1 MTEGYEALRA
11 QATGAAAGPPRGL
24 ALCMRAGLP
33 AWMAAWHAL
42 VGAARPAGA
51 ARAARRVG
59 AGAAGRLGA
68 DLAALAVLLAEMAVA
83 GQRRT
88 RP

>member
-24 ALCMRAGLP
+24 ALCVRSGLS
-33 AWMAAWHAL
+33 AWMAAWHSL
-42 VGAARPAGA
+42 VVAPPAGA
-51 ARAARRVG
+51 ARAERRDRPV
-59 AGAAGRLGA
+59 AAGRLGA
-68 DLAALAVLLAEMAVA
+68 DLAVLLAEMAVA

>member
-11 QATGAAAGPPRGL
+11 QATGAAAGPPLGL

-33 AWMAAWHAL
+33 AWMAAWHSL

-59 AGAAGRLGA
+59 AVAAGRLGA
-68 DLAALAVLLAEMAVA
+68 ELAVLLAEMAVA

-88 RP
+88 RS

>member
-24 ALCMRAGLP
+24 ALCVRAGLP
-33 AWMAAWHAL
+33 AWMAAWRSL

-51 ARAARRVG
+51 GRAERRG
-59 AGAAGRLGA
+59 ASAAAGRLGA
-68 DLAALAVLLAEMAVA
+68 EVAVLLAEMAVA
-83 GQRRT
+83 GRRRT